1 MCYGKQR
8 VTDDLEKA
16 NLFNEYFSVFL
27 NDSNLKFTC
36 PPNNNT
42 QSLHDIEISTTEV
55 FEILSTL
62 DVNKAPG
69 IDGISP
75 AVLKYCE
82 SPLLV
87 PLCHLFTCS
96 ISSGRI
102 PIQWCTY
109 YIIPIHKFGD
119 KTHIKNYRP
128 ISLHVY
134 CIKSFGKNRLHLYNE
149 LCNKFFYTAS
159 IQLLA
164 KEINPTTTNPFY

>member
-1 MCYGKQR
+1 MINEKANYEAKLIHSYSYSKSYKIFCYISTLKGHAGLPAEMCYGEQR

-16 NLFNEYFSVFL
+16 NLFNEYFFSVFL
-27 NDSNLKFTC
+27 KDSNLKFTC
-36 PPNNNT
+36 PPTGCNNNT
-42 QSLHDIEISTTEV
+42 QSLRDIEISTTEV

-75 AVLKYCE
+75 AVLKYCA

-102 PIQWCTY
+102 PTMVYQ
-109 YIIPIHKFGD
+109 YI
-119 KTHIKNYRP
+119 
-128 ISLHVY
+128 V
-134 CIKSFGKNRLHLYNE
+134 SFQ
-149 LCNKFFYTAS
+149 F
-159 IQLLA
+159 
-164 KEINPTTTNPFY
+164 INLVTRHT